1 MPAGNTSLYSLLR
14 LKKAIATGHTGTTLY
29 FFWAT
34 SAKTPLKNSSIRT
47 SSVASGYKVLVK
59 NIVRSCIA

>member
-34 SAKTPLKNSSIRT
+34 SAKTPLKNC
-47 SSVASGYKVLVK
+47 ALV
-59 NIVRSCIA
+59 